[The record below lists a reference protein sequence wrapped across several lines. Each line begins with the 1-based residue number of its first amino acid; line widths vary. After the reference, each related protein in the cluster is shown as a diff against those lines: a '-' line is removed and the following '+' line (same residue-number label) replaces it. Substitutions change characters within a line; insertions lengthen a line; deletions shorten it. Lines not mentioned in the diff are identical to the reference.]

1 MNLISKPKHRKI
13 QEKPFSSEAAYAS
26 LNPDPIPPVMAHRP
40 HAAILRGALIALLL
54 ISVGILIYVGPEY
67 YRQYREQ
74 QAFNH
79 ADYADAISDYEQY
92 RRDYPQ
98 GIHLAEVQQ
107 RIDEIR
113 RFETAYSAT
122 DLKAYLDRY
131 PHGRRAG
138 QVQQKLAELAD
149 DQLFAAAQKENTLTA
164 YRDYLKRFPHGQH
177 LSEVNEMLIRQD
189 DRAFQNA
196 QAFNTVLAYQDYLR
210 QFPQGRHHSDADQ
223 ALIQLDDYAF
233 KSAQQA
239 GSLEAYQEYVR
250 RFPQGRHLH
259 DVNSAIAQKQGQ
271 VLDDQAFQA
280 AQYAHTVAAYQEYI
294 RQFPQGKYVENAR
307 TAVIQK
313 DDAAFQAERST
324 DTIDAYQRYL
334 RSYPQGLHVAEAR
347 AAIAKKA
354 QGIQRQKVLSL
365 STPEVNII
373 NNTGY
378 ALTIDIAGETYQLD
392 TDTSRMISLSPG
404 DYSFTG
410 SAHGLTDT
418 GKFPCRAQSRYT
430 WTWTIQSG
438 HGGSLPTIP
447 SIPTYIPPPIQY
459 RQL

>member
-1 MNLISKPKHRKI
+1 MNLISKPKRRKT
-13 QEKPFSSEAAYAS
+13 QERPFSSEAAYAS
-26 LNPDPIPPVMAHRP
+26 LNPDPIPPVPASRP
-40 HAAILRGALIALLL
+40 HVAIWRGALIALLL
-54 ISVGILIYVGPEY
+54 VGIGILIYAGPEY

-74 QAFNH
+74 QAFSH
-79 ADYADAISDYEQY
+79 ADHTDSINGYEQY
-92 RRDYPQ
+92 GRDYPQ
-98 GIHLAEVQQ
+98 GAHLAEAQQ

-113 RFETAYSAT
+113 RFEMADGAN

-131 PHGRRAG
+131 PHGRRSG
-138 QVQQKLAELAD
+138 QAQQKLAELAD

-259 DVNSAIAQKQGQ
+259 DVNSTIAQKQGQ
-271 VLDDQAFQA
+271 ALDDQAFQA
-280 AQYAHTVAAYQEYI
+280 AQNAHTVAAYQEYI

-307 TAVIQK
+307 TAMIQK

-334 RSYPQGLHVAEAR
+334 RSYPQGLHVEEAR

-354 QGIQRQKVLSL
+354 QGIQQQRVPSL
-365 STPEVNII
+365 SKPEVNII

-392 TDTSRMISLSPG
+392 TDTSRVISLSPG
-404 DYSFTG
+404 NYPFTG

-418 GKFPCRAQSRYT
+418 GNFPCRTQSRYT

-438 HGGSLPTIP
+438 HGGSSSTFP

-459 RQL
+459 PRL